1 MRRSSWIGIVL
12 LSMAAFGA
20 AGAPASANHDP
31 GGLFVRLIEVAN
43 TDTVIDVGAPGDST
57 GDLLTFHNKVKWD
70 GGRLA
75 GYDQGSCVRIDPAA
89 GSWECTFTIE
99 LLSTGSWTGRVSV
112 AGSFFDEGTSILAVT
127 GGTGAFRHAAGT
139 LRIRPL
145 DATHYRFVLNIE
157 G

>member
-1 MRRSSWIGIVL
+1 M
-12 LSMAAFGA
+12 
-20 AGAPASANHDP
+20 
-31 GGLFVRLIEVAN
+31 
-43 TDTVIDVGAPGDST
+43 
-57 GDLLTFHNKVKWD
+57 KWN

-75 GYDQGSCVRIDPAA
+75 GYDQGSCVRIDPVA
-89 GSWECTFTIE
+89 GSWECNFTIE
-99 LLSTGSWTGRVSV
+99 LISTGSWTGRVTV

-145 DATHYRFVLNIE
+145 DPTHYRFVFNID